1 MMEMSHKSCTLQA
14 KRTVFCLV
22 QNICT
27 DIMMDVG
34 KSIDPTLDIG
44 QVEGGFV
51 GLYAILMTRGP
62 SQYKVP
68 ALCDVPSELT
78 VHQLAD
84 AENPRAIYLSK
95 VLKKSLKKPRGH

>member
-1 MMEMSHKSCTLQA
+1 MSA
-14 KRTVFCLV
+14 R
-22 QNICT
+22 
-27 DIMMDVG
+27 DVY
-34 KSIDPTLDIG
+34 

-95 VLKKSLKKPRGH
+95 VPQTSHRPRDSWPDPKNKCIMTLKENSLTIYHSRLF